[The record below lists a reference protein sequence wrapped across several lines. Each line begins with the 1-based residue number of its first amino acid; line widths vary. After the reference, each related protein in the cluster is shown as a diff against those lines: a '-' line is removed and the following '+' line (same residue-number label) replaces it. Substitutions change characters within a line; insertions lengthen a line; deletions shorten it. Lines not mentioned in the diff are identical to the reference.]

1 MKNLKPVFIYKIEN
15 PKGIKGFFLNFY
27 NTVGL
32 NRVIA
37 IILILVIVF
46 QGSITA
52 KATDANSDAIDDRLN
67 VALAPAEDMF
77 FPDTGA
83 EITETMAE
91 ITFDTGSSSTYTS
104 NGVQAALVSNSAT
117 IRTIGNGSGTLSLGS
132 ALVWGGAGGTGQY
145 AVPGNTF
152 NRYTLRFTNT
162 QRYLGFW
169 WSAGNSDNN
178 LQLLDADGN
187 VITDFTTF
195 TTQSVLNTIFP
206 SGSGVNSCPWPRPTQ
221 AEIATTSGLAYC
233 GNPVRDVNDFDSDG
247 NTTEYRFDYEAEP
260 YAFIHLRYADGFGGI
275 RLWGTGFEFD
285 NLTFS
290 ETNPAASADEVAVG
304 GGLNTTCTG
313 VGALTN
319 GGFETVPT
327 IDENPS
333 SLTNV
338 GGNFYYLGQWHGYNG
353 GPAAGPRQIAYLFE
367 DASSNTPKI
376 TGWNTTASDGIIE
389 LQRGVTNFVTNANT
403 SLTGAYYDS
412 SGPLPA
418 EGSHHAEL
426 SATTNGAA
434 LFQDIPT
441 VAGSTIRWS
450 LKHRGR
456 TTSPERM
463 FVKIASPTANFTE
476 VAETAPTQRYSPTN
490 SVWDAPTYS
499 STADSTSGTI
509 SISDRLQD
517 GWRLYEGSY
526 TVPVN
531 QTTTRFRFE
540 ADGGGSFGNLLDDIQ
555 FTPTLACPDTTSI
568 IVNRSVIN
576 FDPMANDLRPNTG
589 NSITVVSVTGSGTA
603 TVNGTNLQLSSTTA
617 GSYTVRYRL
626 TNSFGDT
633 SQANLVVT
641 VLAEATPRASN
652 VVLVDPRLSQV
663 TIPDFNFTGSTNLK
677 VCLDE
682 WDGSSIS
689 AGTPPLKFD
698 VSTKSSIQTSG
709 DGSATI
715 EGDRTG
721 SLRVRH
727 TQVNTESTL
736 NSAGGLTAYLDS
748 GTFSSTRYIRLRTLP
763 ISASD
768 SDSPCNN
775 ASASFSSTIEI
786 RPLGIDQIFHKNT
799 IPLKNL

>member
-1 MKNLKPVFIYKIEN
+1 MR
-15 PKGIKGFFLNFY
+15 FY
-27 NTVGL
+27 NTVGI
-32 NRVIA
+32 NRIIA

-52 KATDANSDAIDDRLN
+52 RATDANSDEIDDRLN

-91 ITFDTGSSSTYTS
+91 INFDTGSATAYTS

-117 IRTIGNGSGTLSLGS
+117 TRTIGNGSGTLSLGS

-145 AVPGNTF
+145 AVPGGEINP
-152 NRYTLRFTNT
+152 YTLRFTNT

-169 WSAGNSDNN
+169 WSAGNPNNN
-178 LQLLDADGN
+178 LQLLDANGDL
-187 VITDFTTF
+187 ITSFTTF
-195 TTQSVLNTIFP
+195 RTQSVLNTIFP
-206 SGSGVNSCPWPRPTQ
+206 SGSAVTSCPGTRPTA

-233 GNPVRDVNDFDSDG
+233 GNPVRDVNDFDLDG
-247 NTTEYRFDYEAEP
+247 NTTEYRFNYVAEP

-333 SLTNV
+333 SLTQV
-338 GGNFYYLGQWHGYNG
+338 GVYYYFIGQWHGYNG
-353 GPAAGPRQIAYLFE
+353 ESGSNPRQIAYLFE
-367 DASSNTPKI
+367 DESTDTPKI
-376 TGWNTTASDGIIE
+376 SGWNTTASDGIIE
-389 LQRGVTNFVTNANT
+389 LQRGVTDFVTNANT
-403 SLTGAYYDS
+403 SLTGGYYDS

-418 EGSHHAEL
+418 EGNYHAEL

-434 LFQDIPT
+434 LFQDIST
-441 VAGSTIRWS
+441 IAGSTIRWS

-456 TTSPERM
+456 TTNSETM
-463 FVKIASPTANFTE
+463 FVKIGTPAQIEQEDSSE
-476 VAETAPTQRYSPTN
+476 YIVAPTNRFSPTN
-490 SVWDAPTYS
+490 SVWVAPTYS
-499 STADSTSGTI
+499 SNADSTSGTI
-509 SISDRLQD
+509 SISDSLQD

-526 TVPVN
+526 TVPVG
-531 QTTTRFRFE
+531 QTTTRFQFE

-568 IVNRSVIN
+568 IINRSAIN
-576 FDPMANDLRPNTG
+576 FDPIANDRRPNTG
-589 NSITVVSVTGSGTA
+589 NSITVVSITGSGSA
-603 TVNGTNLQLSSTTA
+603 TVSGTNLQLSSTTA
-617 GSYTVRYRL
+617 GTYTVRYRL

-641 VLAEATPRASN
+641 VLAEANPRASN

-677 VCLDE
+677 VCIDE
-682 WDGSSIS
+682 WNGSAIS

-709 DGSATI
+709 DGGATI
-715 EGDRTG
+715 EGDLTG

-727 TQVNTESTL
+727 TQTNTESTL

-748 GTFSSTRYIRLRTLP
+748 GAFSSTRFIRLRTLP

-768 SDSPCNN
+768 SDSPCDN

>member
-1 MKNLKPVFIYKIEN
+1 MNLKPVFIYKIEN
-15 PKGIKGFFLNFY
+15 PKSIKDFCLRVY

-32 NRVIA
+32 NRIIA
-37 IILILVIVF
+37 ILMILVMVF
-46 QGSITA
+46 LDSIMA
-52 KATDANSDAIDDRLN
+52 SATDTNSDAIDDRLN

-91 ITFDTGSSSTYTS
+91 ITFDTGSAATYTS

-117 IRTIGNGSGTLSLGS
+117 TRTIGNGSGTLSLGS

-145 AVPGNTF
+145 AVPGDTDS
-152 NRYTLRFTNT
+152 RYTLRFTNT

-169 WSAGNSDNN
+169 WSAGNDDNN
-178 LQLLDADGN
+178 LELLDTSGN
-187 VITDFTTF
+187 VITNFTTF
-195 TTQSVLNTIFP
+195 TTQSVRNTIFP
-206 SGSGVNSCPWPRPTQ
+206 SGAAVTSCPWPRPTAAQ
-221 AEIATTSGLAYC
+221 IATTSGLAYC

-247 NTTEYRFDYEAEP
+247 NTTEYRFDYVAEP
-260 YAFIHLRYADGFGGI
+260 YAFIHLRYADGFGGLRI
-275 RLWGTGFEFD
+275 WGTGFEFD

-327 IDENPS
+327 IAENPS
-333 SLTNV
+333 SLTTV
-338 GGNFYYLGQWHGYNG
+338 DGNQYYLGQWHGYNG
-353 GPAAGPRQIAYLFE
+353 GPADSPRQIAYLFE

-389 LQRGVTNFVTNANT
+389 LQRGVTGFLTNENT
-403 SLTGAYYDS
+403 SLGGAYYDS

-434 LFQDIPT
+434 LFQDIST

-568 IVNRSVIN
+568 IINRSAIN
-576 FDPMANDLRPNTG
+576 FDPIANDRRPNTG
-589 NSITVVSVTGSGTA
+589 NSITVVSITGSGTA
-603 TVNGTNLQLSSTTA
+603 TVSGTNLQLSSTTA
-617 GSYTVRYRL
+617 GTYTVRYRL

-641 VLAEATPRASN
+641 VLAEANPRASN

-663 TIPDFNFTGSTNLK
+663 TIPDFNFTGSINLK
-677 VCLDE
+677 VCIDE
-682 WDGSSIS
+682 WNGSSIS

-698 VSTKSSIQTSG
+698 VATKSSIQTSG
-709 DGSATI
+709 DGSAII

-727 TQVNTESTL
+727 SQTNTESTL

-748 GTFSSTRYIRLRTLP
+748 GTFSLTRYIRLRTLP

-768 SDSPCNN
+768 SDSPCDN
-775 ASASFSSTIEI
+775 ASTSFSSTIEI